1 MKISGDIHNFV
12 IFPSVIDNGDKL
24 FSAVNDTSD
33 KLLWVLLL
41 PAINYALSWIF
52 IESMTLAINLLLVKK
67 TINRWL
73 QQYWR

>member
-41 PAINYALSWIF
+41 PAIN
-52 IESMTLAINLLLVKK
+52 
-67 TINRWL
+67 
-73 QQYWR
+73 